1 MQITVKELA
10 KAAKIS
16 PRTLHY
22 YDKIGLL
29 HPAAYSSSG
38 YRLYGNNELIKLQQ
52 ISYLKQLGFSLEQIK
67 YMLVHKQ
74 EIPIMLESQLAFLEV
89 ELKRI
94 KAVQELVRQAMT
106 DEPILTSENW
116 QQLFAELPEVSEE
129 VNGIVKKDNDF
140 YRVLQTITAMFLK
153 PINIFFMLFSV
164 AGIIY
169 NIQAIVFS
177 QDTLINPIVMLVV
190 FMIALVITII
200 AVFRISIKQ
209 LLVEIDRS
217 NTAFQRHVDA
227 ILDQKR

>member
-29 HPAAYSSSG
+29 QPAAHSSSG
-38 YRLYGNNELIKLQQ
+38 YRLYGEAELIKLQQ

-67 YMLVHKQ
+67 YMLTHKQ

-89 ELKRI
+89 ELRRI
-94 KAVQELVRQAMT
+94 KDVQESVRQAMT

-116 QQLFAELPEVSEE
+116 QQLFAKLPEASEE
-129 VNGIVKKDNDF
+129 VNGSMNKDNDL

-153 PINIFFMLFSV
+153 PINVFFMLFSIV
-164 AGIIY
+164 GIIY
-169 NIQAIVFS
+169 NIQVIAFA
-177 QDTLINPIVMLVV
+177 QDTLINPIVMLIV
-190 FMIALVITII
+190 FIVALVVTII
-200 AVFRISIKQ
+200 AVFRVSIKQ
-209 LLVEIDRS
+209 LLSDIDHN
-217 NTAFQRHVDA
+217 NTAFQQHVDA
-227 ILDQKR
+227 ILEQRR